1 MKISRINKGSWGKV
15 LAFFDIETDEGF
27 TIKGFKI
34 IEGSE
39 GRFVSFPSREKDG
52 EYYDTVWAEKE
63 LRKEIEVL
71 AKQEYDNPSEQQ
83 TDKNLVVEE
92 IPF

>member
-1 MKISRINKGSWGKV
+1 MKIVRMNRGSWGKV

-27 TIKGFKI
+27 IIKGFKI
-34 IEGSE
+34 VEGND

-52 EYYDTVWAEKE
+52 EYHDTVWADKE
-63 LRKEIEVL
+63 L
-71 AKQEYDNPSEQQ
+71 KQAVSDLVKGEYDNPSQDQ
-83 TDKNLVVEE
+83 TNTQASSEE